1 MLLTK
6 IKRNVLINSRSI
18 LSMTKEQLQ
27 ALNLTDE
34 QINAIIE
41 DYGKN
46 YVSKAQFNEKNDAY
60 KQAKQE
66 IENLTNDI
74 STLSEAN
81 KANEALQSQIK
92 ELQDA
97 ATQREAD
104 YNENIKNMKIDT
116 AITKA
121 LSKSGAMNETI
132 LTGLL
137 DRTKI
142 AIGED
147 NTITGIQ
154 EQIVALKES
163 DPYLFK
169 QDSIKGV
176 VPGDATPKT
185 HDGITKEQFN
195 KMSYLD
201 RVQLQETNPDLYSEL
216 SN

>member
-1 MLLTK
+1 
-6 IKRNVLINSRSI
+6 
-18 LSMTKEQLQ
+18 MTKEQLQ
-27 ALNLTDE
+27 ALNLTEE

-60 KQAKQE
+60 KQAKLE

-97 ATQREAD
+97 ATKREAD

-185 HDGITKEQFN
+185 NDGITKEQFN

>member
-1 MLLTK
+1 
-6 IKRNVLINSRSI
+6 
-18 LSMTKEQLQ
+18 MTKEQLQ
-27 ALNLTDE
+27 ALSLTEE

-60 KQAKQE
+60 KQAKLE

-74 STLSEAN
+74 NTLSEAN

-97 ATQREAD
+97 ATKREAD

-154 EQIVALKES
+154 EQISALKES

-185 HDGITKEQFN
+185 NDGITKEQFN

-201 RVQLQETNPDLYSEL
+201 RVRLQETNPDLYSEL

>member
-1 MLLTK
+1 
-6 IKRNVLINSRSI
+6 
-18 LSMTKEQLQ
+18 MTKEQLQ

-46 YVSKAQFNEKNDAY
+46 YVSKTQFNEKNDAY

-66 IENLTNDI
+66 IENLTTDI
-74 STLSEAN
+74 NNLSEAN

-104 YNENIKNMKIDT
+104 YNESIKTLKIDT

-154 EQIVALKES
+154 EQINALKES

>member
-1 MLLTK
+1 
-6 IKRNVLINSRSI
+6 
-18 LSMTKEQLQ
+18 MTKEQLQ
-27 ALNLTDE
+27 ALNLTEE

-154 EQIVALKES
+154 EQINALKES

-201 RVQLQETNPDLYSEL
+201 RAQLQETNPDLYSEL

>member
-1 MLLTK
+1 
-6 IKRNVLINSRSI
+6 
-18 LSMTKEQLQ
+18 MTKEQLQ

-66 IENLTNDI
+66 IENLTADI
-74 STLSEAN
+74 NNLSEAN

>member
-1 MLLTK
+1 
-6 IKRNVLINSRSI
+6 
-18 LSMTKEQLQ
+18 MTKEQLQ

-176 VPGDATPKT
+176 VPGDSTPKT

>member
-1 MLLTK
+1 
-6 IKRNVLINSRSI
+6 
-18 LSMTKEQLQ
+18 MTKEQLQ

-46 YVSKAQFNEKNDAY
+46 YVSKTQFNEKNDAY

-66 IENLTNDI
+66 IENLTTDI
-74 STLSEAN
+74 NNLSEAN

-97 ATQREAD
+97 ATKREAD

-154 EQIVALKES
+154 EQITALKES

-185 HDGITKEQFN
+185 NDGITKEQFN

>member
-1 MLLTK
+1 
-6 IKRNVLINSRSI
+6 
-18 LSMTKEQLQ
+18 MTKEQLR
-27 ALNLTDE
+27 ALNLTEE

-60 KQAKQE
+60 KQAKLE
-66 IENLTNDI
+66 IENLTTDI
-74 STLSEAN
+74 NNLSEAN

-97 ATQREAD
+97 ATKREAD

-201 RVQLQETNPDLYSEL
+201 RAQLQETNPDLYSEL

>member
-1 MLLTK
+1 
-6 IKRNVLINSRSI
+6 
-18 LSMTKEQLQ
+18 MTKEQLQ
-27 ALNLTDE
+27 ALNLTEE

-60 KQAKQE
+60 KQAKLE
-66 IENLTNDI
+66 IEKLTNDI

-97 ATQREAD
+97 ATKREAD

-116 AITKA
+116 AITKV

-154 EQIVALKES
+154 EQISALKES

-185 HDGITKEQFN
+185 NDGITKEQFN

>member
-1 MLLTK
+1 
-6 IKRNVLINSRSI
+6 
-18 LSMTKEQLQ
+18 MTKEQLQ

-154 EQIVALKES
+154 EQINALKES

-185 HDGITKEQFN
+185 NDGITKEQFN

-201 RVQLQETNPDLYSEL
+201 RVQLQESNPDLYSEL

>member
-1 MLLTK
+1 
-6 IKRNVLINSRSI
+6 
-18 LSMTKEQLQ
+18 MTKEQLQ

-46 YVSKAQFNEKNDAY
+46 YVSKTQFNEKNDAY

-66 IENLTNDI
+66 IENLTTDI
-74 STLSEAN
+74 NNLSEAN

-104 YNENIKNMKIDT
+104 YNESIKTLKIDT

-154 EQIVALKES
+154 EQINALKES

-185 HDGITKEQFN
+185 NDGITKEQFN

-201 RVQLQETNPDLYSEL
+201 RVKLQESNPDLYSEL

>member
-1 MLLTK
+1 
-6 IKRNVLINSRSI
+6 
-18 LSMTKEQLQ
+18 MTKEQLQ
-27 ALNLTDE
+27 ALNLTEE

-104 YNENIKNMKIDT
+104 YNESIKNMKIDT

-154 EQIVALKES
+154 EQITALKES

>member
-1 MLLTK
+1 
-6 IKRNVLINSRSI
+6 
-18 LSMTKEQLQ
+18 MTKEQLQ

-46 YVSKAQFNEKNDAY
+46 YVSKTQFNEKNDAY
-60 KQAKQE
+60 KQAKLE
-66 IENLTNDI
+66 IENLTTDI
-74 STLSEAN
+74 NNLSEAN

-104 YNENIKNMKIDT
+104 YNESIKNMKIDT

-185 HDGITKEQFN
+185 NDGITKEQFN

-201 RVQLQETNPDLYSEL
+201 RVQLQESNPDLYSEL

>member
-1 MLLTK
+1 
-6 IKRNVLINSRSI
+6 
-18 LSMTKEQLQ
+18 MTKEQLQ
-27 ALNLTDE
+27 ALSLTEE

-60 KQAKQE
+60 KQAKLE

-97 ATQREAD
+97 ATKREAD

-185 HDGITKEQFN
+185 NDGITKEQFN
-195 KMSYLD
+195 KMSYLE

>member
-1 MLLTK
+1 
-6 IKRNVLINSRSI
+6 
-18 LSMTKEQLQ
+18 MTKEQLQ
-27 ALNLTDE
+27 ALNLTEE

-46 YVSKAQFNEKNDAY
+46 YVSKTQFNEKNDAY

-74 STLSEAN
+74 NNLSEAN

-97 ATQREAD
+97 ATKREAD

-154 EQIVALKES
+154 EQITALKES

-185 HDGITKEQFN
+185 NDGITKEQFN

>member
-1 MLLTK
+1 
-6 IKRNVLINSRSI
+6 
-18 LSMTKEQLQ
+18 MTKEQLQ
-27 ALNLTDE
+27 ALSLTEE

-60 KQAKQE
+60 KQAKLE

-74 STLSEAN
+74 NTLSEAN

-97 ATQREAD
+97 ATKREAD
-104 YNENIKNMKIDT
+104 YNESIKTLKIDT

-185 HDGITKEQFN
+185 NDGITKEQFN

>member
-1 MLLTK
+1 
-6 IKRNVLINSRSI
+6 
-18 LSMTKEQLQ
+18 MTKEQLQ

-46 YVSKAQFNEKNDAY
+46 YVSKTQFNEKNDAY

-66 IENLTNDI
+66 IENLTADI
-74 STLSEAN
+74 NNLSETN

-104 YNENIKNMKIDT
+104 YKESIKTLKIDT

-154 EQIVALKES
+154 EQINALKES

-185 HDGITKEQFN
+185 NDGITKEQFN

>member
-1 MLLTK
+1 
-6 IKRNVLINSRSI
+6 
-18 LSMTKEQLQ
+18 MTKEQLR
-27 ALNLTDE
+27 AINLTEE

>member
-1 MLLTK
+1 
-6 IKRNVLINSRSI
+6 
-18 LSMTKEQLQ
+18 MTKEQLQ

-46 YVSKAQFNEKNDAY
+46 YVSKTQFNEKNDAY

-66 IENLTNDI
+66 IENLTTDI
-74 STLSEAN
+74 NNLSEAN

-104 YNENIKNMKIDT
+104 YNESIKTLKIDT

-154 EQIVALKES
+154 EQINALKES

-185 HDGITKEQFN
+185 NDGITKEQFN

-201 RVQLQETNPDLYSEL
+201 RVQLQESNPDLYSEL

>member
-1 MLLTK
+1 
-6 IKRNVLINSRSI
+6 
-18 LSMTKEQLQ
+18 MTKEQLQ
-27 ALNLTDE
+27 ALNLTEE

-60 KQAKQE
+60 KQAKLE

-154 EQIVALKES
+154 EQITALKES

-185 HDGITKEQFN
+185 NDGITKEQFN

-201 RVQLQETNPDLYSEL
+201 RVHLQETNPDLYSEL

>member
-1 MLLTK
+1 
-6 IKRNVLINSRSI
+6 
-18 LSMTKEQLQ
+18 MTKEQLQ

-66 IENLTNDI
+66 IENLTADI
-74 STLSEAN
+74 NNLSEAN

-104 YNENIKNMKIDT
+104 YKESIKTLKIDT

-147 NTITGIQ
+147 DAITGIQ
-154 EQIVALKES
+154 EQINALKES

-176 VPGDATPKT
+176 VPGDVTPKT
-185 HDGITKEQFN
+185 NDGITKEQFN

-201 RVQLQETNPDLYSEL
+201 RVQLQESNPDLYSEL

>member
-1 MLLTK
+1 
-6 IKRNVLINSRSI
+6 
-18 LSMTKEQLQ
+18 MTKEQLQ
-27 ALNLTDE
+27 ALNLTEE

-201 RVQLQETNPDLYSEL
+201 RAQLQETNPDLYSEL

>member
-1 MLLTK
+1 
-6 IKRNVLINSRSI
+6 
-18 LSMTKEQLQ
+18 MTKEQLQ
-27 ALNLTDE
+27 ALNLTEE

-46 YVSKAQFNEKNDAY
+46 YVSKTQFNEKNDAY

-66 IENLTNDI
+66 IENLTTDI
-74 STLSEAN
+74 NNLSEAN

-104 YNENIKNMKIDT
+104 YKESIKTLKIDT

-154 EQIVALKES
+154 EQINALKES

-185 HDGITKEQFN
+185 NDGITKEQFN

>member
-1 MLLTK
+1 
-6 IKRNVLINSRSI
+6 
-18 LSMTKEQLQ
+18 MTKEQLQ
-27 ALNLTDE
+27 ALNLTEE

-97 ATQREAD
+97 ATKREAD

-154 EQIVALKES
+154 EQINALKES

>member
-1 MLLTK
+1 
-6 IKRNVLINSRSI
+6 
-18 LSMTKEQLQ
+18 MTKEQLQ
-27 ALNLTDE
+27 ALSLTEE

-60 KQAKQE
+60 KQAKLE

-74 STLSEAN
+74 STLSETN

-97 ATQREAD
+97 ATKREAD

-201 RVQLQETNPDLYSEL
+201 RVQLQESNPDLYSEL

>member
-1 MLLTK
+1 
-6 IKRNVLINSRSI
+6 
-18 LSMTKEQLQ
+18 MTKEQLQ
-27 ALNLTDE
+27 ALNLTEE

-81 KANEALQSQIK
+81 KTNEALQSQIK

>member
-1 MLLTK
+1 
-6 IKRNVLINSRSI
+6 
-18 LSMTKEQLQ
+18 MTKEQLQ

-66 IENLTNDI
+66 IENLTTDI
-74 STLSEAN
+74 NNLSEAN

-104 YNENIKNMKIDT
+104 YNESIKTLKIDT

-154 EQIVALKES
+154 EQINALKES

-185 HDGITKEQFN
+185 NDGITKEQFN

>member
-1 MLLTK
+1 
-6 IKRNVLINSRSI
+6 
-18 LSMTKEQLQ
+18 MTKEQLR
-27 ALNLTDE
+27 ALNLTEE

-97 ATQREAD
+97 ATKREAD

>member
-1 MLLTK
+1 
-6 IKRNVLINSRSI
+6 
-18 LSMTKEQLQ
+18 MTKEQLQ
-27 ALNLTDE
+27 ALSLTEE

-60 KQAKQE
+60 KQAKLE

-97 ATQREAD
+97 ATKREAD

-185 HDGITKEQFN
+185 NDGITKEQFN

>member
-1 MLLTK
+1 
-6 IKRNVLINSRSI
+6 
-18 LSMTKEQLQ
+18 MTKEQLQ
-27 ALNLTDE
+27 ALNLTEE

-147 NTITGIQ
+147 NNITGIQ

>member
-1 MLLTK
+1 
-6 IKRNVLINSRSI
+6 
-18 LSMTKEQLQ
+18 MTKEQLQ
-27 ALNLTDE
+27 ALNLTEE

-147 NTITGIQ
+147 DTITGIQ

>member
-1 MLLTK
+1 
-6 IKRNVLINSRSI
+6 
-18 LSMTKEQLQ
+18 MTKEQLQ

-97 ATQREAD
+97 ATKREAD

>member
-1 MLLTK
+1 
-6 IKRNVLINSRSI
+6 
-18 LSMTKEQLQ
+18 MTKEQLQ
-27 ALNLTDE
+27 ALNLTEE
-34 QINAIIE
+34 QINVIIE

>member
-1 MLLTK
+1 
-6 IKRNVLINSRSI
+6 
-18 LSMTKEQLQ
+18 MTKEQLQ

-34 QINAIIE
+34 QINVIIE

-66 IENLTNDI
+66 IENLTTDI
-74 STLSEAN
+74 NNLSEAN

>member
-1 MLLTK
+1 
-6 IKRNVLINSRSI
+6 
-18 LSMTKEQLQ
+18 MTKEQLQ
-27 ALNLTDE
+27 ALNLTEE

-60 KQAKQE
+60 KQAKLE

-97 ATQREAD
+97 ATKREAD

-185 HDGITKEQFN
+185 NDGITKEQFN

-201 RVQLQETNPDLYSEL
+201 RVHLQETNPDLYSEL